1 MPKSMERL
9 EDKYIR
15 AISYVPKESEIE
27 WQVKKAKAISD
38 LKRELEKAQRM
49 VAPDSTG
56 LVYLLT
62 VTK

>member
-1 MPKSMERL
+1 MERL
-9 EDKYIR
+9 EENYIR
-15 AISYVPKESEIE
+15 AISYIPKESEEE

-38 LKRELEKAQRM
+38 LKREIEKAQRM